1 VIARTIRIYLDSCCL
16 GRLYDDNA
24 QERVR
29 REVEAVRAVL
39 RRVRMGEVKLVA
51 SSMSV
56 VENMRDSSH
65 LRQQGA
71 QLLLDMATVHVDFD
85 DTDIQRAEQLHG
97 MGFGKA
103 DAYHV
108 VAAEKASCDV
118 LLTTDDRLIRKA
130 AQHNQLLQVRVINPV
145 DWAMESGYDNE
156 T

>member
-1 VIARTIRIYLDSCCL
+1 MIARTIRVYLDTCCL
-16 GRLYDDNA
+16 GRLFDDDA

-29 REVEAVRAVL
+29 LEAEAVRFVL
-39 RRVRMGEVKLVA
+39 RRVRTGEMKLVI
-51 SSMSV
+51 SRMSA
-56 VENMRDSSH
+56 VENMHDSSY
-65 LRQQGA
+65 LRRKGS

-85 DTDIQRAEQLHG
+85 DTDIQRVEQLHG

-130 AQHNQLLQVRVINPV
+130 AQHNELLQVRVINPV
-145 DWAMESGYDNE
+145 NWAMES
-156 T
+156 

>member
-1 VIARTIRIYLDSCCL
+1 M
-16 GRLYDDNA
+16 
-24 QERVR
+24 
-29 REVEAVRAVL
+29 EVEAVRVVL
-39 RRVRMGEVKLVA
+39 HRVRMGDVKLVI

-65 LRQQGA
+65 LRRQWS

-85 DTDIQRAEQLHG
+85 DTDIQRAEQLHSR

-130 AQHNQLLQVRVINPV
+130 AQHNELLQVRIINPV
-145 DWAMESGYDNE
+145 DWAMES
-156 T
+156 